1 MVTLKGTTIYLRA
14 LEPEDL
20 DFLYQLENNMEVW
33 EISGTLA
40 PYSKS
45 VLKLYLENAHR
56 DIYDVKQLRLVIC
69 NQNDKGI
76 GLIDLFDFDPK
87 NKRAGLGIV
96 VVDAV
101 NRNKGVGSEA
111 IALLTDYAFNVL
123 DLRQLY
129 ANILEENKSSIHLFK
144 KMGFNEIGVKLDWIF
159 TNKGYKNEILFQKLN
174 N

>member
-1 MVTLKGTTIYLRA
+1 MVTLKGDTIYLRA

-20 DFLYQLENNMEVW
+20 DFLYRLENNMEVW

-69 NQNDKGI
+69 DKQDDAI

-96 VVDAV
+96 IVDEV
-101 NRNKGVGSEA
+101 HRNKGVGSEA
-111 IALLTDYAFNVL
+111 ISLLTDYAFNVL
-123 DLRQLY
+123 NLRQIY
-129 ANILEENKSSIHLFK
+129 ANILEDNESSIHLFK
-144 KMGFNEIGVKLDWIF
+144 KLDFKEIGVKKDWIF
-159 TNKGYKNEILFQKLN
+159 TNRGYKNEVLFQKLN